1 MYFQVKSIFE
11 KQPQPHSQMDTDAFR
26 KIQWNSIHLQL
37 RFKKFYYNQ
46 TLDHFNFMPER
57 YTTFQPKYV
66 INFKYWG
73 GENASF
79 SFWHFYCV

>member
-1 MYFQVKSIFE
+1 
-11 KQPQPHSQMDTDAFR
+11 
-26 KIQWNSIHLQL
+26 
-37 RFKKFYYNQ
+37 
-46 TLDHFNFMPER
+46 MPER